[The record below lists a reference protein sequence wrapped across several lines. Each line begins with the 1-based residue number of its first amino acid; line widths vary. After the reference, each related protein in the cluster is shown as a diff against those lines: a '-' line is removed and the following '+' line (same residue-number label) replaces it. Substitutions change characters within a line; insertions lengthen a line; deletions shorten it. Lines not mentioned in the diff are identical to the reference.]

1 MKMGYDIRNIL
12 NEFCMIEN
20 ERLSKMCNYRYE
32 VLQLSDITGEVLN
45 VAYSISK
52 FYNNNYCG
60 NEDYMHIP
68 NFKQTVENIIKYPI
82 IVAREND
89 SDDIL
94 GISILKY
101 FDSNEVIDPY
111 FPVRN
116 SRYFSVTGILT
127 NASNREKGY
136 YGVGKK
142 IYEICLDAVC
152 KYKEVIDN
160 DIRLMCV
167 IDCRNNN
174 SIDALRVATEKLNK
188 KYNSKKMETSIVG
201 YYEVESLY
209 SGLLVEA
216 PTFVIE
222 MKMNNFVN
230 DKCSQILLKYDN
242 NVSSKEDSYFKMK
255 DLIDKLFVSDG
266 DVSIRNVDEECG
278 LVIYHSLLSN
288 NYVLENIKIDANGTE
303 LGNNRKP
310 ISNEQFD
317 MDVTKYICKVIRN
330 DLIGSSPVKT
340 KKLARR
346 YVSI

>member
-1 MKMGYDIRNIL
+1 MKMGYDIRNFL

-20 ERLSKMCNYRYE
+20 ERLSEMCNYRYE
-32 VLQLSDITGEVLN
+32 ILHLSDITGEVLN
-45 VAYSISK
+45 MAYSISK
-52 FYNNNYCG
+52 FYNENYFG

-68 NFKQTVENIIKYPI
+68 DFKQTVENIIKYPI
-82 IVAREND
+82 IVARENG

-94 GISILKY
+94 GVSILKY
-101 FDSNEVIDPY
+101 FDSNDVIDPY

-127 NASNREKGY
+127 NIHNREKGY
-136 YGVGKK
+136 YGIGKK
-142 IYEICLDAVC
+142 IYEIILNAVC
-152 KYKEVIDN
+152 KYKELSDN

-174 SIDALRVATEKLNK
+174 SIDALRIATENLNK

-222 MKMNNFVN
+222 MKMDNFVN
-230 DKCSQILLKYDN
+230 NKCQNIELKYDSN
-242 NVSSKEDSYFKMK
+242 ASSKEESYFKMK
-255 DLIDKLFVSDG
+255 DLINKLFVFNN

-303 LGNNRKP
+303 LGNDRKP
-310 ISNEQFD
+310 ISNEEFD
-317 MDVTKYICKVIRN
+317 LDVTKYICTVIRN
-330 DLIGSSPVKT
+330 DLTGSSVIKT
-340 KKLARR
+340 KKLARKH
-346 YVSI
+346 VSI